1 MAGPV
6 MSAIGI
12 NKVNIEK
19 KRISKG
25 IDLSN
30 KKFLNVFKIKLLKS
44 NNHRTWYI
52 Y

>member
-30 KKFLNVFKIKLLKS
+30 KKFLNGLKIKLLKFKQH
-44 NNHRTWYI
+44 N
-52 Y
+52 